1 MKALALVFALCTA
14 PLQAAVTAEPDNFIE
29 FPDLI
34 FAKTPETDLFVD
46 VFVPKEVKNPPL
58 VLYIHGGGWKTGD
71 RKTPFVRSL
80 AAQGFAVASIEYR
93 FSTQA
98 KFPAQ
103 IFDCKGAV
111 RWLRANAG
119 KFGYDAG
126 RIAAVGESAGGQLAV
141 LLGTSAGV
149 TELEG
154 NVGGNLDQSSKVQA
168 VVDYFGVTDFL
179 LRVRT
184 QPDKT
189 EIPGSVAYDLFGG
202 RVSQNERLA
211 RLASG
216 VEFISKDDPPLLAI
230 HGDADT
236 VVLPDQSE
244 RIVLAYRKQGLE
256 AKFIIVPGG
265 VHAGERYYASKLSRS
280 VFRFLTN
287 RLQVAAGG

>member
-1 MKALALVFALCTA
+1 MKILALISALCVVS
-14 PLQAAVTAEPDNFIE
+14 LQAAEPPKFIE
-29 FPDLI
+29 FPDLV
-34 FAKTPETDLFVD
+34 FARTPETELRVD
-46 VFVPKEVKNPPL
+46 VFVPKEVKSPPL
-58 VLYIHGGGWKTGD
+58 VLYIHGGGWKMGD

-93 FSTQA
+93 YSTQA

-119 KFGYDAG
+119 KFGYDAS

-141 LLGTSAGV
+141 LLGTSGGV

-154 NVGGNLDQSSKVQA
+154 DVGGNLEQSSQVQA

-202 RVSQNERLA
+202 PVSQNEALA

-216 VEFISKDDPPLLAI
+216 VEFVSKDDPPLLAI

-236 VVLPDQSE
+236 TVLPNQSE

-256 AKFIIVPGG
+256 AKYLIVPGG
-265 VHAGERYYASKLSRS
+265 VHAGERYYADKLSRS
-280 VFRFLTN
+280 VVRFLS
-287 RLQVAAGG
+287 RQLHVATGN